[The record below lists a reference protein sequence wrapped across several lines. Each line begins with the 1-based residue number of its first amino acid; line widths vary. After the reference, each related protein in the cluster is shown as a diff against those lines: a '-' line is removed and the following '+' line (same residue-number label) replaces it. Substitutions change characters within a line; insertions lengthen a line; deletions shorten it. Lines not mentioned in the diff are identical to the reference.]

1 MFRNVVNKSFKSYN
15 IINHYLI
22 QPPIISY
29 RFNSSSSSTSND
41 HDQKLSINQFS
52 RSNLLTI
59 PSKDSDLTILE
70 KQDQLIKNRRKL
82 TKTIVEIKK
91 FKPRSPGRRWFRAPI
106 YTHLH
111 KGSPYKPLTRSISG
125 TGGRNNTGHITTRF
139 RGGGHKRRARLIDF
153 KRLESGNQKV
163 LRIEYDPTRT
173 AHIALLENLNS
184 GKITYIL
191 ASDGLRS
198 GDIVG
203 SYRNGI
209 PNDLIEEMGG
219 KIDPAIL
226 SARTNQKGNCL
237 PIKMIPIGSIIHAIG
252 ITQNGPAKFCRSAG
266 TYGRLMQKIPEKS
279 KAIVKLQSGEHRY
292 VSIDACATL
301 GIVSNIDHQHSK
313 WGKAGRA
320 RYRGFRPHVRGVAM
334 NKCDHPHGGGR
345 GKSKSNKLS
354 MSPWGTLAKGYKT
367 RRGKHNNPLK
377 VKDRPRGKDKK

>member
-1 MFRNVVNKSFKSYN
+1 MFRSVVACFPSRISSLATSATRLPFSAIRNQSTLQQPSTEEPASLLSQ
-15 IINHYLI
+15 ITRSQLI
-22 QPPIISY
+22 
-29 RFNSSSSSTSND
+29 
-41 HDQKLSINQFS
+41 
-52 RSNLLTI
+52 TI
-59 PSKDSDLTILE
+59 PPKDADLTALE
-70 KQDQLIKNRRKL
+70 KQDDLIRKRRKL

-106 YTHLH
+106 YTHLW
-111 KGSPYKPLTRSISG
+111 KGAPYKPLTRAIVS

-153 KRLESGNQKV
+153 KRLESGNQEV

-173 AHIALLENLNS
+173 SHIALLKNLET
-184 GKITYIL
+184 GKISYIL
-191 ASDGLRS
+191 ASDGLRA

-203 SYRNGI
+203 SYRSGI
-209 PNDLIEEMGG
+209 PKDLIEEMGG

-237 PIKMIPIGSIIHAIG
+237 PLNMIPIGSIIHAIG
-252 ITQNGPAKFCRSAG
+252 ITKNGPAKFCRSAG

-301 GIVSNIDHQHSK
+301 GIVSNIDHQHAK